1 MLALTLPKDLDTRLD
16 ELARASGRTKAA
28 LVEEAI
34 LAHIEDLEDAHRES
48 DGLES
53 WLRTEGVAAYDRLKA
68 APDRALDIH
77 QVRARLKT
85 RRQGS
90 GSL

>member
-1 MLALTLPKDLDTRLD
+1 MLALTLPKDLETRLE
-16 ELARASGRTKAA
+16 ELARMTGQTKAA

-34 LAHIEDLEDAHRES
+34 LAHIEDPEDAHREG

-68 APDRALDIH
+68 DPDRALDIH
-77 QVRARLKT
+77 QVRAQLKA
-85 RRQGS
+85 RREGPRS
-90 GSL
+90 R